1 VDGTVDLLLRLV
13 VASAAG
19 ATLGFEREVR
29 NHAAG
34 IRTHAL
40 VALGSALFT
49 VAGAYGFHD
58 VLRAP
63 SVDPARV
70 AAQVA
75 SGIGFIG
82 AGAIIR
88 NGLAVRGLS
97 TAATLWLGAAL
108 GLAAGA
114 GMLVIV
120 LGATVLILVIL
131 IGLQLLENVAARI
144 SPTSGVLEVR
154 YTRGHGTL
162 GPLMRS
168 LESANARVV
177 GIQVEDDDD
186 NALVP
191 GVRVVSVRLNVADK
205 RDLARIATELE
216 RRSEVDRVDWSEG
229 SLTGAPRAA

>member
-1 VDGTVDLLLRLV
+1 MARTSARPAARRRSATSPALPRRGIATSTCSPASTRSARLATAPPEAVDGTVDLLLRLV

-75 SGIGFIG
+75 SGI
-82 AGAIIR
+82 
-88 NGLAVRGLS
+88 
-97 TAATLWLGAAL
+97 
-108 GLAAGA
+108 
-114 GMLVIV
+114 
-120 LGATVLILVIL
+120 
-131 IGLQLLENVAARI
+131 
-144 SPTSGVLEVR
+144 
-154 YTRGHGTL
+154 
-162 GPLMRS
+162 
-168 LESANARVV
+168 
-177 GIQVEDDDD
+177 
-186 NALVP
+186 
-191 GVRVVSVRLNVADK
+191 
-205 RDLARIATELE
+205 
-216 RRSEVDRVDWSEG
+216 
-229 SLTGAPRAA
+229 